1 MQFEITIEG
10 PFKGISK
17 LSGKLDP
24 FSPVM
29 KRVPLH
35 DDENREI
42 GRIMIVIPGEDR
54 LDHEL
59 SIISAIVTE
68 AERGLS
74 LKPGF
79 NIRVRNLAYSEPSAG
94 SSQFAEPFNPIPSI
108 TIQPWTP
115 ETARTEDPHTIII
128 DPRHAFGTGKHP
140 STLLCLKI
148 MDLMARDT
156 SRASNIKGCKVLD
169 FGCGTGLL
177 AIAAIKMGAE
187 TAMGVELDAQAARAA
202 KTNVALNSLS
212 QRIDIREGSWEV
224 VNDKFDLVLA
234 NLVVSVLLKT
244 GKSIPRHLTPSG
256 AAVVAGFGENQAK
269 DIKGFFEEQGLTVT
283 RQFNLKGW
291 SAFTM
296 NIDGLVKSPS
306 IPHSGRV
313 GVEPFEFTSNGGG
326 GVALPRRVK
335 RRGATFYEVVNPEW

>member
-79 NIRVRNLAYSEPSAG
+79 DIRVRNLAYSEPSAG

-202 KTNVALNSLS
+202 KTNVALNRLS

-224 VNDKFDLVLA
+224 VNDKFNLVLA
-234 NLVVSVLLKT
+234 NLVVSVLLKA
-244 GKSIPRHLTPSG
+244 GNSIPRHLTPSG
-256 AAVVAGFGENQAK
+256 AAVVAGFGENQAR
-269 DIKGFFEEQGLTVT
+269 DIKCFFEEQGLTVT
-283 RQFNLKGW
+283 RQFTLKGW
-291 SAFTM
+291 SAFTL
-296 NIDGLVKSPS
+296 NLK
-306 IPHSGRV
+306 
-313 GVEPFEFTSNGGG
+313 
-326 GVALPRRVK
+326 
-335 RRGATFYEVVNPEW
+335 

>member
-202 KTNVALNSLS
+202 KTNVALNRLS

-224 VNDKFDLVLA
+224 VNDKFNLVLA
-234 NLVVSVLLKT
+234 NLVVSVLLKA
-244 GKSIPRHLTPSG
+244 GNSIPRHLTPSG
-256 AAVVAGFGENQAK
+256 AAVVAGFGENQAR
-269 DIKGFFEEQGLTVT
+269 DIKCFFEEQGLTVT
-283 RQFNLKGW
+283 RQFTLKGW
-291 SAFTM
+291 SAFTL
-296 NIDGLVKSPS
+296 NLK
-306 IPHSGRV
+306 
-313 GVEPFEFTSNGGG
+313 
-326 GVALPRRVK
+326 
-335 RRGATFYEVVNPEW
+335 

>member
-10 PFKGISK
+10 PFTGISQLNSK
-17 LSGKLDP
+17 LES
-24 FSPVM
+24 FSPIV
-29 KRVPLH
+29 KRVALH
-35 DDENREI
+35 GYEHREI
-42 GRIMIVIPGEDR
+42 GRILIVITGEDR
-54 LDHEL
+54 LDREL
-59 SIISAIVTE
+59 SIIGGIVTE
-68 AERGLS
+68 TERELS
-74 LKPGF
+74 QKPGF
-79 NIRVRNLAYSEPSAG
+79 EIRVRNLAYSEPSAG

-108 TIQPWTP
+108 TIQPWSP
-115 ETARTEDPHTIII
+115 ELEHISDPHTIIL

-156 SRASNIKGCKVLD
+156 SRGSRIKGSKVLD

-187 TAMGVELDAQAARAA
+187 KGMGVELDAQAARAA
-202 KTNVALNSLS
+202 KTNVALNRLS

-244 GKSIPRHLTPSG
+244 GKSIPLHLTSSG
-256 AAVVAGFGENQAK
+256 VAVVAGFGENQAK
-269 DIKGFFEEQGLTVT
+269 DIRCFFEEQGLTVT
-283 RQFNLKGW
+283 RQFTLKGW

-296 NIDGLVKSPS
+296 NIK
-306 IPHSGRV
+306 
-313 GVEPFEFTSNGGG
+313 
-326 GVALPRRVK
+326 
-335 RRGATFYEVVNPEW
+335 Y

>member
-10 PFKGISK
+10 PFEGIIKLNSK
-17 LSGKLDP
+17 LEA
-24 FSPVM
+24 FSPVV

-35 DDENREI
+35 GYEHREI
-42 GRIMIVIPGEDR
+42 GRILIVITGEDR
-54 LDHEL
+54 LDREL
-59 SIISAIVTE
+59 SIIAGIVTE
-68 AERGLS
+68 TERMLS

-79 NIRVRNLAYSEPSAG
+79 EIRVRNLAYSEPSAG
-94 SSQFAEPFNPIPSI
+94 SSQFAEPFNPIPSV

-115 ETARTEDPHTIII
+115 ELEHISDPHTIIL
-128 DPRHAFGTGKHP
+128 DPHHAFGTGKHP

-148 MDLMARDT
+148 IDLMTKDT

-187 TAMGVELDAQAARAA
+187 TAMGVEIDAQAARAA
-202 KTNVALNSLS
+202 KTNVALNRFS
-212 QRIDIREGSWEV
+212 QRIDIKEGSWEV

-234 NLVVSVLLKT
+234 NLVISVLLKT
-244 GKSIPRHLTPSG
+244 GKSIPSHLTPSG

-269 DIKGFFEEQGLTVT
+269 DMKCFFEDQGLTVT
-283 RQFNLKGW
+283 RQFTLKGW

-296 NIDGLVKSPS
+296 NIDGLVKSP
-306 IPHSGRV
+306 
-313 GVEPFEFTSNGGG
+313 
-326 GVALPRRVK
+326 
-335 RRGATFYEVVNPEW
+335 